1 MNCQNKQT
9 QYHFLACG
17 ELRGLCVAVWQ
28 ELRQA
33 GKSQQSQQ
41 GLSVFF
47 VVFFHYQNNNM
58 AKSLLCNH
66 KIIINSEG
74 KNH

>member
-1 MNCQNKQT
+1 M
-9 QYHFLACG
+9 
-17 ELRGLCVAVWQ
+17 AVWQ

-33 GKSQQSQQ
+33 GKSQESQQ